1 MINSDLKRFL
11 NPEYNFSTADISLLK
26 KEINNN
32 PWFQLPYQLLA
43 KASHQNQASD
53 YKNHLNQAALYTI
66 NRENLFDYIYKTK
79 VVNPPKVEKIAEPQK
94 EKPVATEIKTTLKT
108 ETKVSIGPVKTSTG
122 EEIKSKDDLRK
133 IVREQLAKIEKER
146 KTKEKKETE
155 VKTTEPQKQAPAAV
169 EIKAPVPTTKPD
181 KQPDQKQKAQSK
193 TPTTKSDN
201 HPDQKPKANSQQ
213 PEAKSQKAIMEDFIK
228 TEPSVNRP
236 KDGPYDE
243 TLRLAKESL
252 EDKMEFVS
260 ETLAEIYFK
269 QDYPKK
275 AIKIYEQ
282 LMLKVPEKK
291 LYFAARIKEIVDNK

>member
-1 MINSDLKRFL
+1 MINNDLKKIL
-11 NPEYNFSTADISLLK
+11 NPEYTFLPADITLLE
-26 KEINNN
+26 KEISDH
-32 PWFQLPYQLLA
+32 PWFQLTYQLLA
-43 KASHQNQASD
+43 KASHQSQTSD
-53 YKNHLNQAALYTI
+53 YKNHLNQAALYAI

-79 VVNPPKVEKIAEPQK
+79 PAIPAKTEKTVEPQK
-94 EKPVATEIKTTLKT
+94 EKPVIAETKTSLKT
-108 ETKVSIGPVKTSTG
+108 ETKVSIGPVKTTTG
-122 EEIKSKDDLRK
+122 EEVKSKDDLRR
-133 IVREQLAKIEKER
+133 IVREQLAKIERER
-146 KTKEKKETE
+146 KAKAKKIESKKET
-155 VKTTEPQKQAPAAV
+155 KPRKPIAEPQQPSQKLSG
-169 EIKAPVPTTKPD
+169 TKRE
-181 KQPDQKQKAQSK
+181 QSK
-193 TPTTKSDN
+193 TKLQQET
-201 HPDQKPKANSQQ
+201 KPKEPVTKPHPNNYQETTANPDSHRG
-213 PEAKSQKAIMEDFIK
+213 QKAIMEDFIK

-243 TLRLAKESL
+243 TLRLAKQSL